1 MGKPL
6 ESHSL
11 RPARMAPLAVLPV
24 FFTLSGRRA
33 VVAGNGEAAAWK
45 AELLAAAGAEVR
57 VFAPEPDEALTAL
70 AGQEPRV
77 ILLRRAWQPADL
89 AGAALA
95 VAEGHDAAAAAAFHA
110 AARAAGAPCNVIDRP
125 DHCDFQFG
133 TVVNRSP
140 VVIGISTAG
149 TAPVLGQAIRRRIE
163 AILPADIGRWAAA
176 ARAFRG
182 RLAEAVATP
191 LRRRMI
197 WSRFAERV
205 FASRPVGG
213 TPDLDDLLA
222 DDRDEAG
229 VTLVG
234 AGPGSPEFLTFG
246 AVRAL

>member
-1 MGKPL
+1 
-6 ESHSL
+6 
-11 RPARMAPLAVLPV
+11 MAPLAVLPV

-57 VFAPEPDEALTAL
+57 VFAPEPDEALAAL

-77 ILLRRAWQPADL
+77 ILLRRAWQPATL
-89 AGAALA
+89 PGRRWPLPKATMQRPPLPSMPPPVPPVRPATSSTGPTIAISSSAPWSI
-95 VAEGHDAAAAAAFHA
+95 
-110 AARAAGAPCNVIDRP
+110 ARRWSSASRP
-125 DHCDFQFG
+125 
-133 TVVNRSP
+133 R
-140 VVIGISTAG
+140 A

-234 AGPGSPEFLTFG
+234 AGPGG
-246 AVRAL
+246 AGVPHLRRRARPAACRRHPL